1 MRAPGRRLL
10 LCLTSG
16 LLLASVALAQAQA
29 DGHLCLR
36 AFEDRDADGNLDSGE
51 PLLTAGVNAE
61 LRDEAGTVV
70 AGGQMDGSP
79 TAAQGVLCFQF
90 LQPGDY
96 TLLVSSPART
106 ATGDARF
113 PLRIEAGSPPQL
125 VDYGAGALTGPAP
138 STAADSTPDLAQQL
152 PRIGL
157 ATLGALLVMTGMLC
171 VGALIGF
178 FALRRRQASS
188 SRARSG
194 RRREPLR
201 H

>member
-16 LLLASVALAQAQA
+16 LLLASVALTQAQA

-36 AFEDRDADGNLDSGE
+36 AFEDRDADGSLDSGE

-61 LRDEAGTVV
+61 LRDEAGLVV

-113 PLRIEAGSPPQL
+113 PLRIEADAPPQL

-138 STAADSTPDLAQQL
+138 STAADSHTGSGAAAAQNRPGH
-152 PRIGL
+152 PRRAAGDD
-157 ATLGALLVMTGMLC
+157 GH
-171 VGALIGF
+171 
-178 FALRRRQASS
+178 ALRRRPHRLLRPASAPGVFEQS
-188 SRARSG
+188 PQRAT
-194 RRREPLR
+194 P
-201 H
+201 